1 MDLSFSESECGI
13 NEEEKTGKLVKAA
26 LELYDVVPQVSIKG
40 NEAELLSG
48 KPIPKAK
55 IGATKRGHAPH
66 KAYYI
71 IQSNVREVLL
81 PQPLPS
87 PPRALNSRS
96 VIKRRKNYSL
106 QARDIAVVT
115 RGRQLN

>member
-1 MDLSFSESECGI
+1 MCAALLNNVPHLYITIPGCRNRRKMKKGGGGGGENGRMKRINPLMDLSFSESECGI

-55 IGATKRGHAPH
+55 IGATKRGE
-66 KAYYI
+66 
-71 IQSNVREVLL
+71 NRECL
-81 PQPLPS
+81 
-87 PPRALNSRS
+87 RTATKICN
-96 VIKRRKNYSL
+96 
-106 QARDIAVVT
+106 
-115 RGRQLN
+115 